1 MKISSRFTVAVHCLL
16 FISSSEEKTTSE
28 KLAASVNTNP
38 VVIRKVLGKLKKA
51 GLIEVYS
58 GTGGASL
65 LKPAT
70 SISLLDIY
78 NAADVVEDHELF
90 SIHDPS
96 TDCPV
101 GGKITQ
107 LLSEPLENAQQALE
121 ASLEKT
127 TLADLL
133 DQLNRKPARSAARS
147 SISTVL
153 L

>member
-16 FISSSEEKTTSE
+16 FISCSDEKITSE

-58 GTGGASL
+58 GTGGAAL
-65 LKPAT
+65 LKPAS
-70 SISLLDIY
+70 SITLLDIFH
-78 NAADVVEDHELF
+78 AADVVDDNQLF
-90 SIHDPS
+90 SLHDPNLE
-96 TDCPV
+96 CAV
-101 GGKITQ
+101 GKEVLP
-107 LLSEPLENAQQALE
+107 LLSNPLKTAQQALE
-121 ASLEKT
+121 SSLEKT

-133 DQLNRKPARSAARS
+133 DQLNRKPVRSVSRS